1 MKKQTGIA
9 KKQYQV
15 LGKVYEFDK
24 KDDFKTLTGKD
35 KTVSDKD
42 LKCINFSFNKY
53 QNGKDFKTQSYSSKI
68 WLFENIS

>member
-24 KDDFKTLTGKD
+24 KVDFKTLTDKD
-35 KTVSDKD
+35 KTVRDKD

-53 QNGKDFKTQSYSSKI
+53 RNGKDFQTRSYSSKI
-68 WLFENIS
+68 